1 LTEQNA
7 VSSTLQGDPSTAAG
21 EDSVATMP
29 LQAKISMRTGLVLRV
44 MGMSLGMACAVQR
57 QPLV

>member
-1 LTEQNA
+1 MKDSAAPLP
-7 VSSTLQGDPSTAAG
+7 LQG
-21 EDSVATMP
+21 
-29 LQAKISMRTGLVLRV
+29 KISMRTSLVQRV

>member
-1 LTEQNA
+1 
-7 VSSTLQGDPSTAAG
+7 VK
-21 EDSVATMP
+21 DSVATMP
-29 LQAKISMRTGLVLRV
+29 LQAKISMRTGLVQRV